1 MKRGLLVGDALLTGT
16 PFHDEL
22 QVEVSDEWS
31 HKVGHSF
38 VEGIRQT
45 GTYYDMR
52 IRLDGEY
59 AVFQRLMALSFQR
72 SVSGIGRGVY
82 SAPRWCNC
90 RPIRVLC
97 GSAMESA
104 PAPQGSRVVDECRRV
119 TLTPRPRLRA
129 QAPRS

>member
-59 AVFQRLMALSFQR
+59 KIGAILMHGVFALQSYSNKCPYSFINIIQNAFELMLSPFQYFNYKKISYFQQVSGQLMAQR
-72 SVSGIGRGVY
+72 K
-82 SAPRWCNC
+82 A
-90 RPIRVLC
+90 
-97 GSAMESA
+97 
-104 PAPQGSRVVDECRRV
+104 
-119 TLTPRPRLRA
+119 TK
-129 QAPRS
+129 